1 MPVRSSI
8 MVSMNRLSRQQR
20 VSILQALVEGN
31 SIRATCRI
39 TGTAKGTVLKLLADV
54 GPVCAAFHDRARN
67 LNIRRVEADEIWSF
81 CHAKAKNVPD
91 QYSGVWGHG
100 DIWTWTAICPDTKF
114 MVSWLVG
121 MRDTVSAAFFMRD
134 VADRLAHRVQLTTDG
149 HRPYLTAVEEAF
161 GSDGIDYAILQKVY
175 GSEGSNKAPDTRYSP
190 GVVTGC
196 HEEKV
201 FGSPKSAWV
210 STSIVERSNLT
221 LRMSCRRFTRLT
233 NAFSKK
239 VENLEH
245 AVALHMWHYNWARPH
260 SSIRGLTP
268 AQRVGVA
275 DRRWTLADLVEI
287 LEEAEASN

>member
-1 MPVRSSI
+1 
-8 MVSMNRLSRQQR
+8 MVSMNRLSRTQR
-20 VSILQALVEGN
+20 VAILQALVEGN

-54 GPVCAAFHDRARN
+54 GPVCAAFHDDRARN

-91 QYSGVWGHG
+91 QYSGVWGYG

-121 MRDTVSAAFFMRD
+121 MRDTVSATFFMND
-134 VADRLAHRVQLTTDG
+134 VKDRLAHRVQLTTDG
-149 HRPYLTAVEEAF
+149 HRPYLQAVEDAF
-161 GSDGIDYAILQKVY
+161 DGDVDYAVLVKLY
-175 GSEGSNKAPDTRYSP
+175 GDEGTGPSKRYSP
-190 GVVTGC
+190 GVCIGTSEQRITGN
-196 HEEKV
+196 
-201 FGSPKSAWV
+201 PKSAWV

-287 LEEAEASN
+287 LEESERSN